1 MNTTMRK
8 TMVAI
13 ITERKK
19 VKRKKKTR
27 KMKKVLVN
35 KCSNRILMISKRIY
49 LSSLL
54 MKSLKTKKKRK
65 KLGKK
70 KKVSM
75 KMKVTEKKTTMKK
88 VNISG
93 VKKAMNG
100 TGTTRRIRRL
110 MSGATLCLTL

>member
-1 MNTTMRK
+1 MSITMRK
-8 TMVAI
+8 TRVAI
-13 ITERKK
+13 TTERKK
-19 VKRKKKTR
+19 AMRKKKTR

-35 KCSNRILMISKRIY
+35 SCSNRIQMKSKRIY

-75 KMKVTEKKTTMKK
+75 KMRATEKKTMMRK

-100 TGTTRRIRRL
+100 TGTTRRIRRP